1 MSPTPKGTP
10 KPAASKPAASRP
22 ATSKPAAPKKKAA
35 RRRVKRTPEQ
45 VAQAW
50 AKQLERKRPGLVD
63 FVLDNL
69 YEYYGKPEWEPRL
82 DSTSELILTI
92 LSANSADINAEV
104 AFAALRD
111 RYPSAPRPAD
121 ASLEPRAVPGWG
133 GVGLPEL
140 PAPDWAAVEAAPLA
154 ELTDVIRP
162 GGLAPQKAPRVQAAL
177 RALTANGGGYSLDFL
192 SEKPALEARDW
203 LAQVPGIGK
212 KTASV
217 VLLFSFGLPLMPV
230 DRHVHRVSQRIGL
243 IPPKADPDVAHEHF
257 LAMLAPEQMYPAHVT
272 LITHGRRIC
281 HAQRPEC
288 ERCPVAPR
296 CRFYTQRAP

>member
-1 MSPTPKGTP
+1 MSPTPNSKSTAP
-10 KPAASKPAASRP
+10 KPAASKPTAPRKAGSRR
-22 ATSKPAAPKKKAA
+22 KP
-35 RRRVKRTPEQ
+35 RQTPEQ
-45 VAQAW
+45 VARAW
-50 AKQLERKRPGLVD
+50 ARQLERKRPGLVD

-69 YEYYGKPEWEPRL
+69 YAHYGKPEWEPRL
-82 DSTSELILTI
+82 DPTSELILTI

-121 ASLEPRAVPGWG
+121 ASLEPRAFPGWG
-133 GVGLPEL
+133 GVGLPDL

-162 GGLAPQKAPRVQAAL
+162 GGLAPQKAPRLQAAL
-177 RALTANGGGYSLDFL
+177 RALIANGNDYSLGFL

-203 LAQVPGIGK
+203 LAGVPGIGK

-217 VLLFSFGLPLMPV
+217 VLLFSFGMPLMPV
-230 DRHVHRVSQRIGL
+230 DRHVHRVSHRIGL
-243 IPPKADPDVAHEHF
+243 IPPKADPDAAHEHF
-257 LAMLAPEQMYPAHVT
+257 LAMLAPEQMYAAHVT
-272 LITHGRRIC
+272 LITHGRRLC

-296 CRFYTQRAP
+296 CRYYTHGAP